1 MIETSHHGYP
11 SRDKEAAIFKRR
23 EPVLHGK
30 AKAAPLSAEQTQQ
43 FHQDGFLVLP
53 SLFSSEEIAKLYQE
67 MENVRDEFTDAG
79 RIEAITERESG
90 AVRSVFNVHRLNAVF
105 SRLVRDQRL
114 LGIAEQIVGGE
125 TYLHQSRI
133 NYKPGLV
140 GKEFYWHSDFETW
153 HIEDGMPAMRAVSC
167 AISLTDNNSY
177 NGALMLIP
185 GSHHF
190 FISCVGET
198 PNNHYQ
204 TSLKK
209 QEYGV
214 PDPISLQFLVEK
226 NGIEMPTG
234 PAGSVVFFDCNTM
247 HGSNSNISP
256 YARSNVFM
264 VYNHI
269 DNQLQAPRD
278 GLAPRPEHVAAR
290 ENIAAL
296 TPLPHWQLG

>member
-1 MIETSHHGYP
+1 MPRH
-11 SRDKEAAIFKRR
+11 RFEAFPI
-23 EPVLHGK
+23 
-30 AKAAPLSAEQTQQ
+30 SCT
-43 FHQDGFLVLP
+43 
-53 SLFSSEEIAKLYQE
+53 KLLIH
-67 MENVRDEFTDAG
+67 
-79 RIEAITERESG
+79 RINTI
-90 AVRSVFNVHRLNAVF
+90 F

-114 LGIAEQIVGGE
+114 LKIAEQIVGGE
-125 TYLHQSRI
+125 TYIHQSRI

-167 AISLTDNNSY
+167 AISLTDNNAF

-185 GSHHF
+185 GSQHF
-190 FISCVGET
+190 FISCVGKT
-198 PNNHYQ
+198 PDNHYQ

-247 HGSNSNISP
+247 HGSNSNISL

-278 GLAPRPEHVAAR
+278 GLTPSPRAKTFRHSAHCHIGNSAKAPKSAPCSRIVNAVSAVFTVLL
-290 ENIAAL
+290 L
-296 TPLPHWQLG
+296 TNTCSWPIMKPSNLLEI